1 MCSCAHIASKC
12 SAVRIRFVLRIPGNP
27 NDPNT
32 VTASGKTQLRGM
44 SVHRLRTYL
53 DAYGIK
59 PKSVLEKDDLI
70 EAILDA
76 RVSRAEANL

>member
-1 MCSCAHIASKC
+1 
-12 SAVRIRFVLRIPGNP
+12 
-27 NDPNT
+27 
-32 VTASGKTQLRGM
+32 M